1 MALERLY
8 IPLEYKLKDK
18 ISQNYA
24 LEKFLKEVKRLFK
37 PKDKYLMA
45 LEQLFIPLEY
55 FLRIKNTKITL

>member
-18 ISQNYA
+18 ISQNYP

-37 PKDKYLMA
+37 QKVKYLMVSNVF
-45 LEQLFIPLEY
+45 LSLRLFSK
-55 FLRIKNTKITL
+55 R